1 MAASRVCLPR
11 LCSEQGNILEDAT
24 AVQVLSEAKQVSDD
38 ITQKQAVAE
47 QTQVSRPQRYGL
59 IPV

>member
-1 MAASRVCLPR
+1 VCLPR